1 MEDNI
6 NTPEI
11 VEQNKDIPESEDQL
25 QNTLTTTPDVEVPET
40 LMGLSSMRERSEILL
55 NFALD
60 TYYNS
65 DLGFSK
71 YLSLEPTSDT
81 LKIPLTNAC
90 LFVMLVYTLV
100 ATSDEFENKTYAIA
114 DEEKVEVSTKLK
126 KLAFKHSKTLFNYIE
141 QQFLNRSLDGKDTP
155 LEYIRKRI
163 QEIRIKHNI
172 TDELILI
179 SILRNDIN
187 HKRIKSIIKSYKDV
201 IQEKSTKEV
210 GFLKQNKKYANL
222 LNININGGCGLPD
235 HIIVSDRINDAIRYF
250 LYDLVYRTTLSN
262 HDIQTGI
269 HLRGGDGEFD
279 LDTIQK
285 VIPDIVPEIIEPTS
299 DADGNSE
306 TNNLDDIEEDIKD
319 DTKEAPQKDPSAVK
333 SSTDFNEDVLT
344 DFIENYIVSVIEGFK
359 NKVKHNDTTPY
370 NYFDMEKILEDK
382 EGTLIGEKIPIFKVL
397 SAECEDIFQDAVKT
411 NLKEQEKRIMTN
423 IKTLSKEQIE
433 KLINLLYE
441 VHEDTRKRKIQV
453 KKITTIL
460 TLETID
466 NNLDSLLDNEDN
478 SGDEELNNYF
488 YDLFGIE
495 ETKINKFVSEKNY
508 IMTAVSAFK
517 FNEADIISSHR
528 NDLLLSIN
536 LTIVRNIE
544 KYIRDK
550 LEKQL
555 SKLLLKEKTKTI
567 IGSAKKHKR
576 KTITKRKRKTKSK
589 TKTQKRRNKKH

>member
-1 MEDNI
+1 MDDNI

-11 VEQNKDIPESEDQL
+11 VKENKDISESDNEV
-25 QNTLTTTPDVEVPET
+25 QNTLVGTPEDKAIDT
-40 LMGLSSMRERSEILL
+40 LMGMTSMRERSEILL

-71 YLSLEPTSDT
+71 YLSLEPSSDT

-163 QEIRIKHNI
+163 QEIRMKHNI

-179 SILRNDIN
+179 SMLRNDIN

-201 IQEKSTKEV
+201 IQERSTKDV
-210 GFLKQNKKYANL
+210 GFLKQNKKYANV

-269 HLRGGDGEFD
+269 HLRGGDGEID
-279 LDTIQK
+279 LD
-285 VIPDIVPEIIEPTS
+285 
-299 DADGNSE
+299 GNQTNSTDDVSNNTGTEKDKNNDTNE
-306 TNNLDDIEEDIKD
+306 TNVIDNDKNVES
-319 DTKEAPQKDPSAVK
+319 TGDPSGVK

-359 NKVKHNDTTPY
+359 NKVKHNDSTPY

-382 EGTLIGEKIPIFKVL
+382 KGTLIGEKIPIFKVL
-397 SAECEDIFQDAVKT
+397 STECEDIFQDALTT

-423 IKTLSKEQIE
+423 IKTLTKEEIE
-433 KLINLLYE
+433 QLINLLYQA
-441 VHEDTRKRKIQV
+441 DADISKRKNLV

-460 TLETID
+460 SIETID

-495 ETKINKFVSEKNY
+495 ETNINKFVSENNY
-508 IMTAVSAFK
+508 IMSSVSAFK
-517 FNEADIISSHR
+517 FNEEDIIVS
-528 NDLLLSIN
+528 NKDDLLLKIHI
-536 LTIVRNIE
+536 TMVRNIE

-555 SKLLLKEKTKTI
+555 SKLLLKEKTKSLT
-567 IGSAKKHKR
+567 GSGKKQR
-576 KTITKRKRKTKSK
+576 KTITKRKRKSKSKSK
-589 TKTQKRRNKKH
+589 TKKRRNKKH

>member
-1 MEDNI
+1 MDDNI

-11 VEQNKDIPESEDQL
+11 VEKNKDIPESDDKL
-25 QNTLTTTPDVEVPET
+25 QNTLTITPDVDMSET
-40 LMGLSSMRERSEILL
+40 LMGLSSIRERSEILL

-163 QEIRIKHNI
+163 QEVRIKHNI

-179 SILRNDIN
+179 SMLRNDIN

-201 IQEKSTKEV
+201 IQEKSTKDV

-269 HLRGGDGEFD
+269 HLRGGDGEIN
-279 LDTIQK
+279 LDTIQTA
-285 VIPDIVPEIIEPTS
+285 IPDTVPENIEPES

-306 TNNLDDIEEDIKD
+306 TNNVDDIED
-319 DTKEAPQKDPSAVK
+319 DAEEAPKKDPSGIK

-359 NKVKHNDTTPY
+359 NKVKHNDNTPY

-423 IKTLSKEQIE
+423 IKTLTKEQIE
-433 KLINLLYE
+433 KLINLFYE
-441 VHEDTRKRKIQV
+441 VQEDTRKRKIQV

-488 YDLFGIE
+488 YNLFGIE
-495 ETKINKFVSEKNY
+495 ETNINKFMSEKNY
-508 IMTAVSAFK
+508 IMSAVSAFK
-517 FNEADIISSHR
+517 FNEEGVINSHR
-528 NDLLLSIN
+528 NDLLLNIH
-536 LTIVRNIE
+536 LTMVRNIE

-555 SKLLLKEKTKTI
+555 SKLRLKEKTKSLT
-567 IGSAKKHKR
+567 GSGKKQR
-576 KTITKRKRKTKSK
+576 KTITKRKRKSKSK
-589 TKTQKRRNKKH
+589 TKTQKKRTKKH

>member
-1 MEDNI
+1 MDDNI
-6 NTPEI
+6 NKLEI
-11 VEQNKDIPESEDQL
+11 VEQNEDNPETDNEV
-25 QNTLTTTPDVEVPET
+25 QNTLAGTPEDEATDT
-40 LMGLSSMRERSEILL
+40 LMELSSMRQRSEMLL

-71 YLSLEPTSDT
+71 YLSLEPSSDT

-163 QEIRIKHNI
+163 QEVRVKHNI

-179 SILRNDIN
+179 SMLRNDIN

-201 IQEKSTKEV
+201 IQEKSTKDV
-210 GFLKQNKKYANL
+210 GFLKQNKKYANV

-269 HLRGGDGEFD
+269 HLRGGDGEID
-279 LDTIQK
+279 LNTIQTLTP
-285 VIPDIVPEIIEPTS
+285 VIVPENIEPTS

-306 TNNLDDIEEDIKD
+306 TNNVDNIED
-319 DTKEAPQKDPSAVK
+319 DTKEAPQKDPSGVK

-359 NKVKHNDTTPY
+359 NKVKHNDSTPY

-411 NLKEQEKRIMTN
+411 NLKEQEKRMMTN
-423 IKTLSKEQIE
+423 IKTLTKEEIE
-433 KLINLLYE
+433 QLINLLYQAD
-441 VHEDTRKRKIQV
+441 EDISKRKNQV

-460 TLETID
+460 TIETID
-466 NNLDSLLDNEDN
+466 KNLDSLLDNEDN
-478 SGDEELNNYF
+478 SSDEELNNYF

-495 ETKINKFVSEKNY
+495 ETNINKFVSENNY
-508 IMTAVSAFK
+508 IMSAVSAFK
-517 FNEADIISSHR
+517 FNEEDIIVSHKD
-528 NDLLLSIN
+528 DLLLKIHI
-536 LTIVRNIE
+536 TMVRNIE

-555 SKLLLKEKTKTI
+555 SKLLLKEKTKSLT
-567 IGSAKKHKR
+567 GSGKKQR
-576 KTITKRKRKTKSK
+576 KTITKRKRKSKSK
-589 TKTQKRRNKKH
+589 SNTQKRRNKKH

>member
-1 MEDNI
+1 MDDNI

-11 VEQNKDIPESEDQL
+11 VEENKDIPESDNQV
-25 QNTLTTTPDVEVPET
+25 QNTLTGTPRDEM
-40 LMGLSSMRERSEILL
+40 MGLASMRERSEILL

-71 YLSLEPTSDT
+71 YLSLEPSSDT

-100 ATSDEFENKTYAIA
+100 ATSDEFENETYAVPN
-114 DEEKVEVSTKLK
+114 EEKVEISTKLK

-155 LEYIRKRI
+155 LEYIRNRI

-172 TDELILI
+172 TEELILI
-179 SILRNDIN
+179 SMLKNDIN

-201 IQEKSTKEV
+201 IQEKSTKDV
-210 GFLKQNKKYANL
+210 SFLKQNKKYANV

-269 HLRGGDGEFD
+269 HLRGGDGEIE
-279 LDTIQK
+279 LDADQT
-285 VIPDIVPEIIEPTS
+285 VLPDNVPENIEPTS
-299 DADGNSE
+299 DADENSE
-306 TNNLDDIEEDIKD
+306 TINLDEDENENENETESK
-319 DTKEAPQKDPSAVK
+319 KDPSGVK

-359 NKVKHNDTTPY
+359 NKVKHNDSTPY

-397 SAECEDIFQDAVKT
+397 SAECEDIFQDVVKT
-411 NLKEQEKRIMTN
+411 KLKEQETRMTTN
-423 IKTLSKEQIE
+423 IKTLTKEQIE

-441 VHEDTRKRKIQV
+441 FQEDINKRKVQV

-460 TLETID
+460 TIETIN
-466 NNLDSLLDNEDN
+466 NNLDSLLDKEDN
-478 SGDEELNNYF
+478 SDDEELNNYF
-488 YDLFGIE
+488 YDLYGIE
-495 ETKINKFVSEKNY
+495 ETNLDEFMSDKNNY
-508 IMTAVSAFK
+508 IMTSVSAFK
-517 FNEADIISSHR
+517 FNEDNIIESHR
-528 NDLLLSIN
+528 DDLLLNIHM
-536 LTIVRNIE
+536 TMIRNIE

-555 SKLLLKEKTKTI
+555 SKFLLKEKTKTI
-567 IGSAKKHKR
+567 IGSAKKQKR
-576 KTITKRKRKTKSK
+576 KTITKRKRKSKSKSKSKSK
-589 TKTQKRRNKKH
+589 TKKIRNKKH

>member
-1 MEDNI
+1 MDDNI

-11 VEQNKDIPESEDQL
+11 VKENKDISESDNEV
-25 QNTLTTTPDVEVPET
+25 QNTLVGTPEDKAIDT
-40 LMGLSSMRERSEILL
+40 LMGMTSMRERSEILL

-71 YLSLEPTSDT
+71 YLSLEPSSDT

-163 QEIRIKHNI
+163 QEIRMKHNI

-179 SILRNDIN
+179 SMLRNDIN

-201 IQEKSTKEV
+201 IQERSTKDV
-210 GFLKQNKKYANL
+210 GFLKQNKKYANV

-269 HLRGGDGEFD
+269 HLRGGDGEID
-279 LDTIQK
+279 LD
-285 VIPDIVPEIIEPTS
+285 
-299 DADGNSE
+299 GNQTNSTDDVSNNTGTEKDKNNDTNE
-306 TNNLDDIEEDIKD
+306 TNVIDNDKNVES
-319 DTKEAPQKDPSAVK
+319 TGDPSGVK

-359 NKVKHNDTTPY
+359 NKVKHNDSTPY

-382 EGTLIGEKIPIFKVL
+382 KGTLIGEKIPIFKVL
-397 SAECEDIFQDAVKT
+397 STECEDIFQDAVTT

-423 IKTLSKEQIE
+423 IKTLTKEEIE
-433 KLINLLYE
+433 QLINLLYQA
-441 VHEDTRKRKIQV
+441 DADISKRKNLV

-460 TLETID
+460 SIETID

-495 ETKINKFVSEKNY
+495 ETNINKFVSENNY
-508 IMTAVSAFK
+508 IMSSVSAFK
-517 FNEADIISSHR
+517 FNEEDIIVS
-528 NDLLLSIN
+528 NKDDLLLKIHI
-536 LTIVRNIE
+536 TMVRNIE

-555 SKLLLKEKTKTI
+555 SKLLLNEKTKSLT
-567 IGSAKKHKR
+567 GSGKKQR
-576 KTITKRKRKTKSK
+576 KTITKRKRKSKSKSK
-589 TKTQKRRNKKH
+589 TKKRRNKKH

>member
-1 MEDNI
+1 MDDN
-6 NTPEI
+6 NVPEI
-11 VEQNKDIPESEDQL
+11 VEQNKDILESDDQA
-25 QNTLTTTPDVEVPET
+25 QNMSTGTPGDELSETLT
-40 LMGLSSMRERSEILL
+40 GLTSMRERSEILL

-163 QEIRIKHNI
+163 QEVRMKHNI
-172 TDELILI
+172 TEELILL
-179 SILRNDIN
+179 SMLRNDIN
-187 HKRIKSIIKSYKDV
+187 HKRIKSIIKSYKDI
-201 IQEKSTKEV
+201 IQEKSTKDV
-210 GFLKQNKKYANL
+210 SFLKQNKKYANL

-269 HLRGGDGEFD
+269 NLRGGDGEIN
-279 LDTIQK
+279 LDTIQAA
-285 VIPDIVPEIIEPTS
+285 IPDTVPENIVPAS
-299 DADGNSE
+299 DANGNNE
-306 TNNLDDIEEDIKD
+306 TNNVDDIENDAE
-319 DTKEAPQKDPSAVK
+319 EAPKEDPSGIK

-359 NKVKHNDTTPY
+359 NKVKHNDSAPY

-382 EGTLIGEKIPIFKVL
+382 DGTLIGEKIPIFKVL

-423 IKTLSKEQIE
+423 IKTLTKEQIE

-441 VHEDTRKRKIQV
+441 ANEDASKRKIQV

-478 SGDEELNNYF
+478 SSDEELNNYF
-488 YDLFGIE
+488 YDLFSIE
-495 ETKINKFVSEKNY
+495 ETNINKFVSEKNY
-508 IMTAVSAFK
+508 IMSAVSAFK
-517 FNEADIISSHR
+517 FNEEDVIKSNR
-528 NDLLLSIN
+528 DDLLVNIH
-536 LTIVRNIE
+536 LTMVRNIE

-555 SKLLLKEKTKTI
+555 SKLLLKEKTKSLT
-567 IGSAKKHKR
+567 GSGKKQR
-576 KTITKRKRKTKSK
+576 KTITKRKRKSKSK
-589 TKTQKRRNKKH
+589 TKTQKKRTKKH